1 MLTGVGVFRGFRD
14 AYGAVVL
21 VDGDPIQWERSLAL
35 RSHSPTG
42 IEWGYLGSGPAQ
54 LALSILLYVTDEA
67 PALEHYQTFKD
78 RVVSQL
84 PRHRGWRFSSA
95 HVAGWLNAMVDGD
108 DAGAREWARRM
119 VS

>member
-1 MLTGVGVFRGFRD
+1 MLAGVGVFRGFRD

-67 PALEHYQTFKD
+67 PALEHYQTVTD
-78 RVVSQL
+78 RVVSQ
-84 PRHRGWRFSSA
+84 PSSPSWMA
-95 HVAGWLNAMVDGD
+95 LLV
-108 DAGAREWARRM
+108 GARRGLAARDGRR
-119 VS
+119 

>member
-1 MLTGVGVFRGFRD
+1 M
-14 AYGAVVL
+14 L

-35 RSHSPTG
+35 ENHSPTG
-42 IEWGYLGSGPAQ
+42 VGWGYFGSGPAQ
-54 LALSILLYVTDEA
+54 LALSVLLYVAGEA
-67 PALEHYQTFKD
+67 VALEHYQTFKD

-84 PRHRGWRFSSA
+84 PRLRGWRFSSA

-108 DAGAREWARRM
+108 DARAREWARRM